1 MGQKKRTLADD
12 LNRMERMDRAMK
24 RYESERA
31 QGLLGFRETV
41 KAGGR
46 QASYE
51 VGGFVQGTSPM
62 REMGEKISFEG
73 RRFGAG
79 PIAKKGRKR
88 KQA

>member
-1 MGQKKRTLADD
+1 MAQKKRTVADD
-12 LNRMERMDRAMK
+12 LNALERRDQAKK
-24 RYESERA
+24 RYESEKGL
-31 QGLLGFRETV
+31 GLLGFRETV

-46 QASYE
+46 QAAYE

-79 PIAKKGRKR
+79 KIPAKGKRR

>member
-1 MGQKKRTLADD
+1 MGQKKRTVADD
-12 LNRMERMDRAMK
+12 LNAMERRDQAKK
-24 RYESERA
+24 RYESEKGL
-31 QGLLGFRETV
+31 GLLGFRETV
-41 KAGGR
+41 KAAGR
-46 QASYE
+46 QARYE